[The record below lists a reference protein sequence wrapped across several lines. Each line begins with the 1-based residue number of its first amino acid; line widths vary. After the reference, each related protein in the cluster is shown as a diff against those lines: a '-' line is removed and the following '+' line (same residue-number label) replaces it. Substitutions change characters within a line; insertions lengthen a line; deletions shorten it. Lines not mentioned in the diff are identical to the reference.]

1 MNRESGHQKACEW
14 ITVRCIIYNII
25 MPERFEL
32 SSEDIQYPED
42 IIDEPELNDVDNSN
56 GNKSQLFN
64 FILRQ

>member
-1 MNRESGHQKACEW
+1 
-14 ITVRCIIYNII
+14 

-42 IIDEPELNDVDNSN
+42 IIDEPELNDVDNLN